1 MNGTLAAGF
10 FLGEGFLDDFFLD
23 AGFLGG
29 ADFLATGLFFA
40 LFETGIT
47 SSSSDSLSRGEY
59 SVWVLTPWCRLKFLQ
74 SLAFFGWVSHNP
86 HLLYLEISCQQTCYQ
101 WLEQECCYG
110 NHWKKDWKKVL
121 FSRRYFGKILL
132 NKVYNCL

>member
-10 FLGEGFLDDFFLD
+10 FLGEGFLDGFFLD

-59 SVWVLTPWCRLKFLQ
+59 SV
-74 SLAFFGWVSHNP
+74 
-86 HLLYLEISCQQTCYQ
+86 
-101 WLEQECCYG
+101 
-110 NHWKKDWKKVL
+110 
-121 FSRRYFGKILL
+121 
-132 NKVYNCL
+132 